1 MTGGKSVGVGVGVG
15 VFVGRIG
22 SGGGR
27 TGLGVFV
34 GRGVAVGTGV
44 DVGGCVGGTAVG
56 GGGCVGGGVDVAD
69 KHCKVKGCKVQN
81 GTDVGRG
88 VDVGAGG
95 AGVCVA
101 QNTWSQQEC
110 FAVSSPSPSSSWA
123 EIICASVMIR
133 AVTARMRA
141 AARKARRR
149 GVATMESAFSTCH
162 RGGG

>member
-1 MTGGKSVGVGVGVG
+1 MSVGGGLG
-15 VFVGRIG
+15 VFVAG
-22 SGGGR
+22 
-27 TGLGVFV
+27 GLGVFV
-34 GRGVAVGTGV
+34 G
-44 DVGGCVGGTAVG
+44 GGL
-56 GGGCVGGGVDVAD
+56 GVDVAD

-149 GVATMESAFSTCH
+149 GVATIGSAFSTCH